1 VKVLS
6 ANAQTQ
12 VEDVLVADKV
22 ITQAELADIKQ
33 QAEKA
38 GTPLLGAL
46 VDSGKVS
53 DEQLTKASA
62 QISKIP
68 YVNLT
73 TAKID
78 PKVLQLLPADV
89 AERYMAVPLGEMQH
103 RLVVAMLDAGNVQAV
118 DFLSNRIG
126 RPLKVYAASE
136 EGIRQ
141 ILHQYSIDIS
151 KEVTGDLGAMTKEAS
166 GLDAIGE
173 ALKIH
178 AGEEKAASKDKNKEE
193 NIRTI
198 VQDSPISKAL
208 STILEYAAKNRASD
222 IHIEPLKDSLK
233 IRCRVD
239 GILREIMKLP
249 KSTEPPL
256 ISRIKI
262 LSNLKIDEHRVPQD
276 GEFSVIAAGKEIDLR
291 ISISPVVWGEQ
302 VVIRLLDKTGTSLK
316 LEDMG
321 YTGRALRSIR
331 DGLTRTNGMVLTSG
345 PTGSGKSTSLY
356 ALLQEV
362 KSDAVNI
369 VTLEDPV
376 EYKMEGVNQIQVN
389 VDVGLTFS
397 GGLRSILRQDPDVVM
412 VGEIRDKE
420 TAELAVQAALTGHLV
435 FSTLHTNSAAGI
447 LPRLLDMGV
456 EPFLIASTV
465 HTVIGQR
472 LVRRLGKNTEQYQS
486 DAAETAAIKAALGL
500 LLPKDAADV
509 AAVGVDLGYESL
521 PLSSDAAYTLTK
533 GVDSPDAPGGYK
545 GRMGIYEVF
554 DVNEQIQELILKRAT
569 STEIEQAAQAA
580 GMVTMRQDGYLKAL
594 AGRTTVKEINRVASA
609 DSA

>member
-1 VKVLS
+1 MSVLS
-6 ANAQTQ
+6 EESKAQ
-12 VEDVLVADKV
+12 VEAKLVEDGILTTADLAV
-22 ITQAELADIKQ
+22 IKAQAKESA
-33 QAEKA
+33 
-38 GTPLLGAL
+38 TPLFSAL
-46 VDSGKVS
+46 VTSGKLTN
-53 DEQLTKASA
+53 EQLTRAIA
-62 QISKIP
+62 HVSKVP
-68 YVNLT
+68 YVNLLE
-73 TAKID
+73 AHIE
-78 PKVLQLLPADV
+78 PQILELLPPDI
-89 AERYMAVPLGEMQH
+89 AERYMAVPLGEMQN
-103 RLVVAMLDAGNVQAV
+103 RLVVAMLDADNVQAV

-141 ILHQYSIDIS
+141 ILGQYQAHIS
-151 KEVTGDLGAMTKEAS
+151 GDLSKIDGENTTEDNVNTKETEQENKNS
-166 GLDAIGE
+166 LD
-173 ALKIH
+173 
-178 AGEEKAASKDKNKEE
+178 
-193 NIRTI
+193 TM

-222 IHIEPLKDSLK
+222 IHIEPLKESLK

-262 LSNLKIDEHRVPQD
+262 LSNLKIDEHRIPQD
-276 GEFSVIAAGKEIDLR
+276 GEFTITVGSKEIDLR

-302 VVIRLLDKTGTSLK
+302 VVIRLLDKSGTSLK
-316 LEDMG
+316 LQDMG
-321 YTGRALRSIR
+321 YTGRSLRTIKA
-331 DGLTRTNGMVLTSG
+331 GLERTNGMILTSG

-362 KSDAVNI
+362 KSDGINI

-376 EYKMEGVNQIQVN
+376 EYKMDGINQIQVN
-389 VDVGLTFS
+389 ADIGLTFAS
-397 GGLRSILRQDPDVVM
+397 GLRSILRQDPDVVM

-420 TAELAVQAALTGHLV
+420 TAELAVQASLTGHLV

-447 LPRLLDMGV
+447 LPRLLDMGI

-472 LVRRLGKNTEQYQS
+472 LVRRTAEKNEKYQS
-486 DAAETAAIKAALGL
+486 DPVETAAIQGALGGI
-500 LLPKDAADV
+500 LPQMAEEMPERAR
-509 AAVGVDLGYESL
+509 DLGYKSL
-521 PLSSDAAYTLTK
+521 PLATDNAYTLMR
-533 GVDSPDAPGGYK
+533 GVDTPSTPGGYK

-554 DVNEQIQELILKRAT
+554 DISGPIKELILKRAT
-569 STEIEQAAQAA
+569 SSEIQAQAELE
-580 GMVTMRQDGYLKAL
+580 GMVTMRQDGFLKVL
-594 AGRTTVKEINRVASA
+594 AGKTSVEEINRVASA